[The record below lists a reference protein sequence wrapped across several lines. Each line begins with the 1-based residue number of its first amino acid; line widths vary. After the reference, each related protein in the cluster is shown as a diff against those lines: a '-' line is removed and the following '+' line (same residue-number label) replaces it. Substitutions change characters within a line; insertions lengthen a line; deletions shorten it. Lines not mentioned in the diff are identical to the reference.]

1 MLFDEALPSTG
12 FNPVYLSN
20 VPSWHRHLPFAYDL
34 VAHLKPKQFVEL
46 GVHYGDSYFTFCQSV
61 KDHGIECNCH
71 GIDTWK
77 GDHHAGLY
85 GEEVWE
91 MVKHH
96 NDSNFKEFSTL
107 ARESFLKAAS
117 RFKDQSIDLLH
128 IDGLHTYEAVREDF
142 TTWIGK
148 VTNGGIVLFHDV
160 EEKQNDFGVWK
171 FWKELQKEFPTVNF
185 EHGHGLGVL
194 FNQPIGEPVSWYLD
208 SYDSK
213 RLGNLYYRVKGENVR
228 LRKQYFELENSQ
240 IENESSSKELTN
252 ELNEFDF
259 KCSELEK
266 AFHESMRQNLILRDK
281 VKRIQNSFSWNITYP
296 LRFLRRALLDPLLRS
311 FIGNR
316 KAKRQSISFNEWVEE
331 YDTIDENRLKLYLSE
346 CEQLTINP
354 LISIVVPI
362 HKVSVKILEA
372 TIDSVKEQVY
382 QNWELILIDDCS
394 HDFDLKQKILL
405 FQASD
410 YRIKAFFRDV
420 RGNIAQASNEGINR
434 SAGSYILFLD
444 HDDLLRNHSL
454 LRIVQAIESNSSL
467 KLIYSDE
474 DKINILGRRTSP
486 NFKPSWNPDL
496 LLSQNYIC
504 HLLCVEANVLKQVSG
519 FREGYEGC
527 QDWDLVLRI
536 TERLN
541 SQEIHHIPEILY
553 HWRKSG
559 TSTAT
564 SLMAKPYVAKNSLKV
579 IESALQRRGV
589 SAQVHLT
596 SEINNY
602 IKIEYE
608 IRETHPL
615 VSIIIPT
622 RDQLSHLQKCIDGVL
637 KNTNYPDLEILV
649 CDNDSEEISTLEF
662 LNSLDGNPKIRVLR
676 IPGPFNYSRINNQ
689 AVSMSKGDMILFLN
703 NDVEAI
709 NEDWL
714 KEIVSHA
721 LRPEIGCVGAKLL
734 YPNNTIQHA
743 GVVLGIGGVA
753 GHAFRA
759 FPHNHS
765 GYMGRLNLVQ
775 NYSAVTAACMMV
787 RKSIFLQSGGFDEEN
802 LKVAFN
808 DVDLCL
814 KIKKLGYRN
823 LWTPY
828 AQLFHH
834 ESASR
839 GNDLSPANLKR
850 YTQESD
856 YLKSKWSEYVNDDPS
871 YNPNLTY
878 DREDFTLGEKSCE

>member
-1 MLFDEALPSTG
+1 
-12 FNPVYLSN
+12 
-20 VPSWHRHLPFAYDL
+20 
-34 VAHLKPKQFVEL
+34 
-46 GVHYGDSYFTFCQSV
+46 
-61 KDHGIECNCH
+61 
-71 GIDTWK
+71 
-77 GDHHAGLY
+77 
-85 GEEVWE
+85 
-91 MVKHH
+91 
-96 NDSNFKEFSTL
+96 
-107 ARESFLKAAS
+107 
-117 RFKDQSIDLLH
+117 
-128 IDGLHTYEAVREDF
+128 
-142 TTWIGK
+142 
-148 VTNGGIVLFHDV
+148 
-160 EEKQNDFGVWK
+160 
-171 FWKELQKEFPTVNF
+171 
-185 EHGHGLGVL
+185 
-194 FNQPIGEPVSWYLD
+194 
-208 SYDSK
+208 
-213 RLGNLYYRVKGENVR
+213 
-228 LRKQYFELENSQ
+228 
-240 IENESSSKELTN
+240 
-252 ELNEFDF
+252 
-259 KCSELEK
+259 
-266 AFHESMRQNLILRDK
+266 
-281 VKRIQNSFSWNITYP
+281 
-296 LRFLRRALLDPLLRS
+296 
-311 FIGNR
+311 
-316 KAKRQSISFNEWVEE
+316 
-331 YDTIDENRLKLYLSE
+331 
-346 CEQLTINP
+346 
-354 LISIVVPI
+354 VVPI
-362 HKVSVKILEA
+362 HKVSVKILEE
-372 TIDSVKEQVY
+372 TIESVKEQVY

-486 NFKPSWNPDL
+486 HFKPSWNPDL

-637 KNTNYPDLEILV
+637 KNTNYPNLEILV

-709 NEDWL
+709 NKDWL
-714 KEIVSHA
+714 KEMLSHA
-721 LRPEIGCVGAKLL
+721 LRSGIGCVGAKLL
-734 YPNNTIQHA
+734 YPNNTVQHA

-759 FPHNHS
+759 FPRSHS
-765 GYMGRLNLVQ
+765 GYMSRLNLVQ

-814 KIKKLGYRN
+814 KINELGYRN
-823 LWTPY
+823 LWTPF
-828 AQLFHH
+828 AQLYHH

-839 GNDLSPANLKR
+839 GSDLSSANFKR
-850 YTQESD
+850 YTKEGS
-856 YLKSKWSEYVNDDPS
+856 YIKKKWAKFLKNDPY
-871 YNPNLTY
+871 YNLNLTKEK
-878 DREDFTLGEKSCE
+878 EDFSIGDKSGE